1 MPVSLFQRAAAGA
14 LAASL
19 LWPQLAAAIDRAATD
34 AIVRLLEVGWS
45 NSPQARAAADLQ
57 VAEVAKLAA
66 GESVAQQAWL
76 LVLLQQRRYDEAL
89 KRADALIAK
98 DPADTTALRAKIWVA
113 TLLKNYEASML
124 AAEEL
129 SKRLAADPPMNE
141 ADQAV
146 HDDLY
151 KFLGRIYGFL
161 GGPIAAD
168 VNQGD
173 RKAAEKLIVDRI
185 PETRRALFE
194 EARDSVIAKFLE
206 ATGAQD
212 DERLKAIAAA
222 DAAKDKTLK
231 EIEEERETITDRAKD
246 LEDRRSQLQGE
257 IRDELAEIAKEDRP
271 LVQDLARLEAR
282 AGSLNRDLLSYD
294 VEIGRLQAQA
304 DREEN
309 ENVRRQLLR
318 EADRLAFIASRL
330 QTDLIALNRQAD
342 AINSQRAGLLA
353 RQQRAQKSVAD
364 QVRRI
369 DEELTALV
377 KRDKR
382 NDAIEKRAARPA
394 TGVTSKGRALAA
406 QATAL
411 TTYDPFPLEAAK
423 AKLLESL
430 R

>member
-19 LWPQLAAAIDRAATD
+19 LWPQLAAAIDRTAAE

-45 NSPQARAAADLQ
+45 NSPQARAAADSQ

-66 GESVAQQAWL
+66 GESMAQQAWI

-113 TLLKNYEASML
+113 TLLKNYEGSML

-129 SKRLAADPPMNE
+129 SKQLAADPPMNE

-173 RKAAEKLIVDRI
+173 RKAAEKLIADRI

-222 DAAKDKTLK
+222 DAAKDKTVQ
-231 EIEEERETITDRAKD
+231 EIEEERETITDRAGPG
-246 LEDRRSQLQGE
+246 RSPFALQGE
-257 IRDELAEIAKEDRP
+257 IRDELA
-271 LVQDLARLEAR
+271 V
-282 AGSLNRDLLSYD
+282 
-294 VEIGRLQAQA
+294 
-304 DREEN
+304 
-309 ENVRRQLLR
+309 LR
-318 EADRLAFIASRL
+318 
-330 QTDLIALNRQAD
+330 
-342 AINSQRAGLLA
+342 G
-353 RQQRAQKSVAD
+353 
-364 QVRRI
+364 
-369 DEELTALV
+369 
-377 KRDKR
+377 
-382 NDAIEKRAARPA
+382 RPA
-394 TGVTSKGRALAA
+394 TGAGPGGAGSGPAPSAATCCRMTLKSGDCKLRPIAKRTKTSAGSCYAKPIGSRSLPRASRR
-406 QATAL
+406 T
-411 TTYDPFPLEAAK
+411 
-423 AKLLESL
+423 
-430 R
+430 